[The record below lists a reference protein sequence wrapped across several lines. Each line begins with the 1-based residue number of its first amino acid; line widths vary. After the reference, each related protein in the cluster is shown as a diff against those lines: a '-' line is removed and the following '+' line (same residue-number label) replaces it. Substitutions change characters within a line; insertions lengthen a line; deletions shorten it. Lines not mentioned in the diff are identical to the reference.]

1 MKTRLYFILAFV
13 AVLFTTNLNANNI
26 ENLLYLG
33 ETTVKISSEPK
44 AIVLN
49 LGNIKKADITI
60 SIEDANGNQV
70 LVEKIKD
77 TQYFAKKYNVSKL
90 ENGEYNLIVTKKTLR
105 TVQPFKVTNQ
115 TVEISVLEKRE
126 KFIPVLN
133 QNGDKLDVNVLLGNY
148 SNITV
153 NMYDIEGR
161 RVFDEKNY
169 VVFQLNKRYDLA
181 QLAPGVY
188 TVEVLAGDESFYYTV
203 KK

>member
-13 AVLFTTNLNANNI
+13 AVLFTTNLNAGNI

-49 LGNIKKADITI
+49 LGNIKKAEI
-60 SIEDANGNQV
+60 SIAIEDANGNQV
-70 LVEKIKD
+70 LVEKVKD

-90 ENGEYNLIVTKKTLR
+90 ENGEYTLIVTKKTLR

-115 TVEISVLEKRE
+115 TVEISELEKRE